1 MRSKLTILLLSQL
14 CSVILLAQ
22 TQEPK
27 GKLFI
32 IGGGDRPPALM
43 KAMINAAGLAPNDY
57 IAVLPMSSAEKDTSV
72 HYFRLS
78 VAPVC
83 SNVVVNLDF
92 TKETVNN
99 RPRLDSLEKA
109 KLIFITG
116 GQQTRFMKAV
126 LNTPVYEAIHMA
138 YMNGAMIAGT
148 SAGAAVMS
156 EHMIT
161 GSQLLPEAKGKEGFT
176 MIKAGNVEFEEGLG
190 LLKTA
195 IIDQHFVVRS
205 RYNRLLTALHTFPDL
220 VCVGID
226 EETAILVEG
235 KTARVAGEGQVAVLR
250 APENSKVA
258 ASGVIGMSN
267 VSLSLYLKGE
277 SFSFVSV
284 VSGKK
289 VSSQIKTERKSK

>member
-1 MRSKLTILLLSQL
+1 MRAKLYISLLCLL
-14 CSVILLAQ
+14 CWLGSFGQ
-22 TQEPK
+22 TNVPK

-32 IGGGDRPPALM
+32 IGGGDRPVGLM
-43 KAMINAAGLAPNDY
+43 KAMVDAAKLSASDY

-83 SNVVVNLDF
+83 NNPVVKLDF
-92 TKETVNN
+92 TKETVND

-116 GQQTRFMKAV
+116 GQQTRFMKIV
-126 LNTPVYEAIHMA
+126 LGTPVFDAIHKA

-156 EHMIT
+156 EKMIT

-195 IIDQHFVVRS
+195 IIDQHFIVRS

-235 KTARVAGEGQVAVLR
+235 KTAMVAGEGQVVVVR
-250 APENSKVA
+250 APDGSKVKPD
-258 ASGVIGMSN
+258 GVIGMSN
-267 VSLSLYLKGE
+267 VQLSLYVKGE
-277 SFSFVSV
+277 TFSLVSLIPGRNV
-284 VSGKK
+284 K
-289 VSSQIKTERKSK
+289 SSIKAERKSK